1 MTNSTCDLTAD
12 QLRQAMAPRS
22 DQLNADDMISGPV
35 TARIVKIKSGMRDG
49 VPCVELHLQ
58 GYQGRPWRPCKTEQR
73 VLSAAW
79 GDEPATWLGRVVRL
93 KRDSTVR
100 FGAEAVGG
108 IRIEALSH
116 LRGPVEVSSQVTR
129 GKRGLRRVEPLAVP
143 FAHELQDLVQ
153 RGACTREPVQTALG
167 GRKAAE
173 VPAAEHAA
181 ILQRLQ
187 AVQQTVPD
195 GARRGG
201 EE

>member
-1 MTNSTCDLTAD
+1 MTSTCDLTAD

-22 DQLNADDMISGPV
+22 DQLNADDMIAGPV
-35 TARIVKIKSGMRDG
+35 TARIVRIKPGNREG
-49 VPCVELHLQ
+49 VPCVELHLH
-58 GYQGRPWRPCKTEQR
+58 GYNGRPWRPCKTEQR

-79 GDEPATWLGRVVRL
+79 GDEPAMWVGRVVRL

-100 FGAEAVGG
+100 FGGEAVGG
-108 IRIEALSH
+108 IRIDALSH

-153 RGACTREPVQTALG
+153 RGVCTREQAQAALG
-167 GRKAAE
+167 GRKAAD
-173 VPAAEHAA
+173 VPASEHAA
-181 ILQRLQ
+181 ILASLQ
-187 AVQQTVPD
+187 PAPD
-195 GARRGG
+195 VDAAGG

>member
-1 MTNSTCDLTAD
+1 MTSNCDLTPD
-12 QLRQAMAPRS
+12 QLRAAMAPRS
-22 DQLNADDMISGPV
+22 DQLNADDMIAGPV
-35 TARIVKIKSGMRDG
+35 TARVVKIKAGARDG

-79 GDEPATWLGRVVRL
+79 GDDPSAWLGRVVRL
-93 KRDSTVR
+93 KRDPTVR
-100 FGAEAVGG
+100 FGGEAVGG

-116 LRGPVEVSSQVTR
+116 LRGQVEVSSQTTR

-153 RGACTREPVQTALG
+153 RGACTADQVRAALG

-173 VPAAEHAA
+173 VPPAEHAA
-181 ILQRLQ
+181 IRASLQPTRE
-187 AVQQTVPD
+187 PGED
-195 GARRGG
+195 GG